1 MSTDKDGKQIAE
13 LTEKLVAFQ
22 EKANDKAKRSL
33 DLLRRNN
40 LDRLATTSFVPE
52 LAGYDIMAAL
62 PTHTVATVNFRSDID
77 LDRLRQET
85 TEAMRAWIV
94 AAAMTNNPLLFMV
107 ESKDGT
113 EVRLRLGMGH
123 SRGTPSATT
132 GVGLTERLFA
142 AFPGLRLNHAETDKP
157 LDAVANLN
165 GRALLTGI
173 PLVRNEGE
181 IQTFPV
187 DRLIRGMRGRPF
199 ALVIIARP
207 LDRGKLD
214 ARLNDCRKRISDNHE
229 QINRTFSKELG
240 LSEGVTKGITAGGT
254 AMIMQMA
261 MTAIT
266 AGVSAG
272 IGLPFS
278 GQIGASVA
286 RTVGSMAGTTFGGNL
301 GGHVDQNK
309 TRSRSA
315 SSSMEQLDAFAEAYD
330 EALREESERIVLAQS
345 QGGWET
351 SAHVFAASDEEAQW
365 VGALVAQ
372 GLTGEREAYEPFRIL
387 PVRMNPAQT
396 SLGFWEKPDRANGA
410 IPLFSFLTSSELA
423 AFTGL
428 PMESHPGLEVRRIP
442 RFFVQPVHG
451 TAPEQVDKTIPIG
464 GLLDRDVELPGP
476 GFGIREN
483 ELSSHLLVA
492 GITGSGKSTTLR
504 TILGALDAPFLVI
517 EPAKTE
523 YRRLTIKGQPVRV
536 YTAGDE
542 RTAPF
547 RLNPFEIPPDTP
559 LHTHMDALSSLFNAA
574 FPMEGPMAAL
584 VEQGL
589 WTVYEQV
596 GWDVDLGV
604 PASGD
609 DPAHLNLPTMDQY
622 YQAMETLIDEQ
633 GYAGDYGANIRGAL
647 LTRLRSLCGGPR
659 GALFNTSE
667 RCQMKRLVDRPTVI
681 EMSAIGSDETKIFLT
696 GLLLWRLYRHFECE
710 AKAMPV
716 QSLRALVVVE
726 EAHRLFRRAADH
738 SGSLTATNTRSHS
751 VELFENILAES
762 RSYGLGIAI
771 VEQLPLRLSDG
782 AVKNTATKI
791 IHRLSARDDAEEMGG
806 AMGLSTED
814 SLQLTRLRV
823 GEALAHRADMEAPAH
838 VRVQLIVE
846 NATPSRDDDIRQR
859 AEKDGYLLTLVKPP
873 GFDALVRNL
882 EKHQP
887 DALLRLGQN
896 IFLTLLCG
904 EPTELPA
911 LWNLAADRV
920 CRISKEIHEEISL
933 EIGKAIA
940 QYAAMNAM
948 RRRNYLRRELD
959 WNDEVQST
967 WRALQVEDRKS
978 IRDFRN
984 AILRESKLE
993 INAPP
998 PWVSECHPTVARFW
1012 AEARQQAAAL
1022 CLEQPDLLTNEIDD
1036 ETEWKEIGAALK
1048 GQLLLLAPADNLA
1061 NFESAVAGVLQE
1073 SRTPNQNFDGKRF
1086 EKALAFFKNIR

>member
-1 MSTDKDGKQIAE
+1 MSADKDGKQIAE
-13 LTEKLVAFQ
+13 LTEKLVVFQ
-22 EKANDKAKRSL
+22 EKANSEAKRSL

-40 LDRLATTSFVPE
+40 LDRLAATPFVPA
-52 LAGYDIMAAL
+52 LTGYDTMAAL
-62 PTHTVATVNFRSDID
+62 PTQTVAAVNFRSEID
-77 LDRLRQET
+77 VDRLRQET

-94 AAAMTNNPLLFMV
+94 AAAMTDNPLLFMV
-107 ESKDGT
+107 ESKNGM
-113 EVRLRLGMGH
+113 EVRLRLGMGN
-123 SRGTPSATT
+123 SRGKPPTAA

-142 AFPGLRLNHAETDKP
+142 AFPGLRLNHVETDKP
-157 LDAVANLN
+157 IDSVANLG

-199 ALVIIARP
+199 ALVVIARP
-207 LDRGKLD
+207 LDREKLE
-214 ARLNDCRKRISDNHE
+214 ARLNDCRQRISSNHE
-229 QINRTFSKELG
+229 QIHRTFSRELG
-240 LSEGVTKGITAGGT
+240 LSEGITKGITAGGT
-254 AMIMQMA
+254 AMVMQMA

-272 IGLPFS
+272 IGLPFF
-278 GQIGASVA
+278 GQVGASLA
-286 RTVGSMAGTTFGGNL
+286 RTAGSMAGSTFGGNL
-301 GGHVDQNK
+301 GGHVDRNK

-315 SSSMEQLDAFAEAYD
+315 SSSMEQLDAFAEAYE

-351 SAHVFAASDEEAQW
+351 SAHVFARNDEEARW

-372 GLTGEREAYEPFRIL
+372 GLTGDREAYEPFRVL
-387 PVRMNPAQT
+387 AVRMKPAQT
-396 SLGFWEKPDRANGA
+396 SLGFWEKPDRTNGA

-442 RFFVQPVHG
+442 RFFVQPVRS
-451 TAPEQVDKTIPIG
+451 TAPGQSDNTIPIG

-476 GFGIREN
+476 GFGVREN
-483 ELSSHLLVA
+483 ELASHLLVA

-523 YRRLTIKGQPVRV
+523 YRRLTIKGQPIRV

-559 LHTHMDALSSLFNAA
+559 LHTHMDALSALFNTA

-589 WTVYEQV
+589 WTTYEQV
-596 GWDVDLGV
+596 GWDVNLGV

-609 DPAHLNLPTMDQY
+609 DPARLDLPTMDQY
-622 YQAMETLIDEQ
+622 YQAMETLIGEQ

-659 GALFNTSE
+659 GALFNTGD

-681 EMSAIGSDETKIFLT
+681 EMNAIGSDETKVFLA

-710 AKAMPV
+710 AKTMSV

-726 EAHRLFRRAADH
+726 EAHRLFKRAIDN

-762 RSYGLGIAI
+762 RSYGLGVAI
-771 VEQLPLRLSDG
+771 VDQLPLRLSDG
-782 AVKNTATKI
+782 AIKNTATKI

-806 AMGLSTED
+806 AMGISAED

-823 GEALAHRADMEAPAH
+823 GEALVHRADMEAPAH
-838 VRVQLIVE
+838 VRVQSAGGDAASSEDGDV
-846 NATPSRDDDIRQR
+846 RRR
-859 AEKDGYLLTLVKPP
+859 AEKGGYLLTLVKPP
-873 GFDALVRNL
+873 GFDGLVKKL
-882 EKHQP
+882 EEHQP

-911 LWNLAADRV
+911 LWNLAAADV
-920 CRISKEIHEEISL
+920 CRFAKEIHEAIPIET
-933 EIGKAIA
+933 GQAIA
-940 QYAAMNAM
+940 RHAALCALQ
-948 RRRNYLRRELD
+948 RRNYLRRELD
-959 WNDEVQST
+959 WNDEVQSA
-967 WRALQVEDRKS
+967 WRALHVEDRVS
-978 IRDFRN
+978 IRNFRK
-984 AILRESKLE
+984 AVLRESKLG

-998 PWVSECHPTVARFW
+998 PWVSDCHLTAARFW
-1012 AEARQQAAAL
+1012 AEARQQAAAM
-1022 CLEQPDLLTNEIDD
+1022 CLEQPDLLTGGIDD
-1036 ETEWKEIGAALK
+1036 EVEWNGIRAALK
-1048 GQLLLLAPADNLA
+1048 RQLLLQAVADFLA
-1061 NFESAVAGVLQE
+1061 NFEAAVSGVLQE
-1073 SRTPNQNFDGKRF
+1073 SRAPNQKFDGKRF
-1086 EKALAFFKNIR
+1086 ERALAFFKNAR